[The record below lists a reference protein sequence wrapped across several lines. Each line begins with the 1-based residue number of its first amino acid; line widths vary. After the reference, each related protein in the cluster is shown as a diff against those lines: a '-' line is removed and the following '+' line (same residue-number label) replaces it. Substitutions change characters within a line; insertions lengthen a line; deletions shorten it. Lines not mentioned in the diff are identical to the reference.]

1 MTRLSGRWRRG
12 LFSAAGAA
20 FVLFAGWLAVVI
32 HPQPLFAHSLERG
45 PVALYSR
52 EPLPDDAAP
61 MLDEALR
68 RLSRSPFYDATQ
80 RRAVFL
86 CDSRSL
92 YRLLTLAPKGRGI
105 TSPFG
110 NVFIDAA
117 GVRAKS
123 GDLAYF
129 VAHELTHAFV
139 QARLGYLSQRRLAP
153 FQREGYA
160 DYVAFADTPPS
171 GPYLHYRRLVAH
183 LLERRGLSAEQLL
196 SEPLDRA
203 WVERDLE

>member
-1 MTRLSGRWRRG
+1 L
-12 LFSAAGAA
+12 SAAGALVA
-20 FVLFAGWLAVVI
+20 LLAAWLALVI

-45 PVALYSR
+45 PVVLYAR
-52 EPLPDDAAP
+52 EPLPESAAP
-61 MLDEALR
+61 MLEEALR
-68 RLSRSPFYDATQ
+68 RLSRSPFYDAKQ
-80 RRAVFL
+80 RHAVFL
-86 CDSRSL
+86 CDSRAL
-92 YRLLTLAPKGRGI
+92 YRILTLAPKGRGI

-123 GDLAYF
+123 GDLA
-129 VAHELTHAFV
+129 HELTHALV
-139 QARLGYLSQRRLAP
+139 QSRLGYFSQRKLAP

-160 DYVAFADTPPS
+160 DYVAFADSPPS

-196 SEPLDRA
+196 STPLDRA
-203 WVERDLE
+203 RVERDLE